1 MPTREKPRRLLARAM
16 TRRGNNG
23 QRRVLRAAAVGLGW
37 VCCQRH
43 LPIMDRS
50 TAYDVAGVIDRHP
63 GRAREV
69 AQCRGYKNFA
79 ETDRLADVDWL
90 ADVDVVVVGAA
101 PMAHYDLVSQALAL
115 GKHVLTEK
123 PFAMAVGE
131 GEALADKA
139 RCLGLGLGIVHNF
152 QFARSTRRLLDDMA
166 DGLIG
171 ELRSVEGVQLGNP
184 RRRLPTWYE
193 QLPLG
198 LFYDESPHLLYL
210 VHKIV
215 GDDLTLLRADCFADR
230 QGQTTP
236 ALIDILYRAQG
247 QNIPVTVRCNF
258 DSPVSEWYLL
268 VHGDRALGIVDLFR
282 DIYVRLPND
291 EAHTAATIL
300 RTSVNA
306 TWQHWSQHVPSGIGL
321 MRGDLF
327 YGTDEVFARFA
338 DGIAGQPD
346 RMAPIGDAAALS
358 VLRRQHEIIA
368 QSKTY
373 EADNGSA

>member
-1 MPTREKPRRLLARAM
+1 M
-16 TRRGNNG
+16 TRRAGNG
-23 QRRVLRAAAVGLGW
+23 QGQALRAAAVGLGW
-37 VCCQRH
+37 VCSNRH

-50 TAYDVAGVIDRHP
+50 AAYDVIGVIDRHP

-69 AQCRGYKNFA
+69 ARCRGYANFA
-79 ETDRLADVDWL
+79 ETDRLADAEWL
-90 ADVDVVVVGAA
+90 DDVDVVVVGAA
-101 PMAHYDLVSQALAL
+101 PMAHYDLIGQALAL

-131 GEALADKA
+131 GEALADTA
-139 RCLGLGLGIVHNF
+139 RQHGLGLGIVHNF
-152 QFARSTRRLLDDMA
+152 QFARSTQRLLRDIA
-166 DGLIG
+166 DGAIG
-171 ELRSVEGVQLGNP
+171 DLQSVEGVQLGNP
-184 RRRLPTWYE
+184 RRRLPSWYE

-210 VHKIV
+210 LHKVV

-230 QGQTTP
+230 NGQATP
-236 ALIDILYRAQG
+236 ALIDILYRAQSHD
-247 QNIPVTVRCNF
+247 IPVTVRCNF
-258 DSPVSEWYLL
+258 NSPVSEWYLL

-306 TWQHWSQHVPSGIGL
+306 TVQHWSQHVPSGIGL
-321 MRGDLF
+321 MRGNLF

-338 DGIAGQPD
+338 DGICGASD
-346 RMAPIGDAAALS
+346 RLAPIGDAAALS
-358 VLRRQHEIIA
+358 VLRHQHEIIA
-368 QSKTY
+368 HSKTY
-373 EADNGSA
+373 EVGNGSA